1 MYEQSAIIY
10 GYVIKQLYM
19 VYGLQHSMGQL

>member
-10 GYVIKQLYM
+10 GYVIKHVYM